1 MQVIIFPINFSFI
14 WDCKKYYRL
23 FNFFLICLFS
33 QTNIRGKKPLKT
45 EPFIFW
51 GKSHKKCIL
60 FFLLCERIFLF
71 SWIYFFINDSHFF
84 FIETSLQIMQF
95 FSLLPF
101 VVVKLCKRL
110 INSNAKY
117 SSNIFAFVHFKS
129 SSQLHLHILKVMS
142 AALFVS
148 GYEAYWKTTVH

>member
-1 MQVIIFPINFSFI
+1 LFILSNKHLWEKPSENWTLHFP
-14 WDCKKYYRL
+14 
-23 FNFFLICLFS
+23 
-33 QTNIRGKKPLKT
+33 GKISSKMY
-45 EPFIFW
+45 F
-51 GKSHKKCIL
+51 IL
-60 FFLLCERIFLF
+60 FIVWKNISLLLN
-71 SWIYFFINDSHFF
+71 IYFINDSHFF
-84 FIETSLQIMQF
+84 FIQTSLQIMQVF

-148 GYEAYWKTTVH
+148 RYEAYWKTTVH